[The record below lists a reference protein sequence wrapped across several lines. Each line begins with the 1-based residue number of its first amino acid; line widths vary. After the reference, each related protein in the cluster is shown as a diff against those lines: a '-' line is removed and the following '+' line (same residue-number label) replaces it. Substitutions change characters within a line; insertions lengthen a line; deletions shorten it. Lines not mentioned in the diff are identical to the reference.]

1 MGYRSEVCMTIY
13 GETEQDMRDLKVM
26 MDTAGIDLDGHWS
39 PGHWGINDE
48 FFSFHVHEVKWYEAF
63 PEVQAVMKV
72 WELAISLNETE
83 RKEGESERFSGMFLR
98 IGEDNTDVEEDSF
111 GDPWAKDCPYVNRYI
126 ENPRSLALGS
136 RLEMKEKTPEET
148 QA

>member
-48 FFSFHVHEVKWYEAF
+48 FFSFHVNEVKWYEAF

-83 RKEGESERFSGMFLR
+83 RKEGETERFSGVFLR

-136 RLEMKEKTPEET
+136 RLEIGKKTPEET

>member
-1 MGYRSEVCMTIY
+1 M
-13 GETEQDMRDLKVM
+13 
-26 MDTAGIDLDGHWS
+26 
-39 PGHWGINDE
+39 
-48 FFSFHVHEVKWYEAF
+48 HEAKWYEAF

-83 RKEGESERFSGMFLR
+83 RREGEYERFSGVFLR
-98 IGEDNTDVEEDSF
+98 IGEDNTDVEEESF
-111 GDPWAKDCPYVNRYI
+111 GDPWRHDPPYVNRCI
-126 ENPRSLALGS
+126 SGSRSLALGS

>member
-26 MDTAGIDLDGHWS
+26 LDTAGIDLDKEWS
-39 PGHWGINDE
+39 PDSWGITEE
-48 FFSFHVHEVKWYEAF
+48 FFSFHVHETKWYEAF

-72 WELAISLNETE
+72 WKLAISLNETE
-83 RKEGESERFSGMFLR
+83 RKEGETERFSGILLR
-98 IGEDNTDVEEDSF
+98 IGEDNTDIEEESF
-111 GDPWAKDCPYVNRYI
+111 GDPWEHEPPYVNRYI
-126 ENPRSLALGS
+126 EKPRSLALGS
-136 RLEMKEKTPEET
+136 RLEIGKPMPEEA